1 MRPHVCHA
9 CKRGGQEHGPY
20 FEADWHYAD
29 PRTGSEC
36 RLYVCRGCFANYLN
50 APGSPFAEA
59 LVAAQAAQLDAETE
73 RDLADAAALE
83 LREALGQAQER
94 LRFLESIGQPADGD
108 GLAERLAAALEE
120 RWGTPPASW
129 RERTGS
135 RA

>member
-9 CKRGGQEHGPY
+9 CHRGGAEHGPY
-20 FEADWHYAD
+20 FEADWHYSD

-36 RLYVCRGCFANYLN
+36 RLYVCRGCFGNYLN
-50 APGSPFAEA
+50 APGSPFADA

-73 RDLADAAALE
+73 RDLADAAAQE
-83 LREALGQAQER
+83 LREALGDLQDRYAAVAPSSVDALAQE
-94 LRFLESIGQPADGD
+94 
-108 GLAERLAAALEE
+108 LAAALEE

-129 RERTGS
+129 RERAGS